1 MRTIKT
7 RTAVKDIKILDKAAN
22 LSSRMKNTMVRTKE
36 RAEET
41 REPRSDSPSEY
52 AVDSIQ
58 DKAQGAVSD
67 AVHRLPNPRTE
78 ARENISRA
86 KGHFQEVKR
95 QLPKERQR
103 TAEQAQKT
111 AHKAKT
117 EAENLKKTASGAK
130 ETAQETKSAVKDAKQ
145 TLKQARFEGRQA
157 LRKVRQD
164 ARPPHSG
171 KPPTGSAPKGFQ
183 DIASAPN
190 VKMPDTPVGNTLGSG
205 FPRPGYLSKGVKAPQ
220 SIGSTAE
227 SAGKSVK
234 TIKSTAKGFKDT
246 AKGTIKMAKKSVKTS
261 EKTAKQA
268 VKTAKQ
274 AAKAAH
280 RTAQASAK
288 AAKTAERTA
297 RAAAKAA
304 SQAAKAT
311 VKGITAMVKATIAA
325 AKGLIAAIAAGGW
338 VAVLVVVIICM
349 IGLLVGSIFGI
360 FFANEANPGTGQT
373 ASSVMA
379 EIDTEY
385 TSRIDNI
392 IASNTHDFLEMS
404 GARASWK
411 ELLAVYAVKTATDP
425 DNPLEVAVMDD
436 EKAAILHS
444 VFWDMNTVHYWT
456 QSIEHSSS
464 YIDEDGNEQTDTW
477 TEYILHI
484 TVSRKT
490 PVEMAAQY
498 GFTGDQKECLEELL
512 KPEYISLWNT
522 LLYGISGTGDGS
534 MIEIAVTQIGNVG
547 GEPYWSWYGFGSREE
562 WCACF
567 VSWVAEQCGYI
578 DAGIIPRFSWCP
590 SGVQWFKDRGQ
601 WQDNGYTPRPGD
613 IIFFDWEPDG
623 ECDHVGIVESV
634 ADGKINTIEGN
645 SGDSC
650 RRRSY
655 DLGSVKIYG
664 YGVPAYH

>member
-1 MRTIKT
+1 MR
-7 RTAVKDIKILDKAAN
+7 DIKILDKSAN

-41 REPRSDSPSEY
+41 REPRSGSPTEY

-58 DKAQGAVSD
+58 DKAQGAVSK
-67 AVHRLPNPRTE
+67 AAHLPNPQAK
-78 ARENISRA
+78 ARENISRT

-95 QLPKERQR
+95 QAPKERQR

-111 AHKAKT
+111 AHKAKS

-130 ETAQETKSAVKDAKQ
+130 ETAREAKAAVKDAKQ
-145 TLKQARFEGRQA
+145 TLMQVRSEGCQA
-157 LRKVRQD
+157 LQKVAQNAGTRSVVS
-164 ARPPHSG
+164 P
-171 KPPTGSAPKGFQ
+171 
-183 DIASAPN
+183 
-190 VKMPDTPVGNTLGSG
+190 
-205 FPRPGYLSKGVKAPQ
+205 PGYMNKGVKAPP
-220 SIGSTAE
+220 SIGN
-227 SAGKSVK
+227 AGKSAKAV
-234 TIKSTAKGFKDT
+234 KSTEKSFKDT
-246 AKGTIKMAKKSVKTS
+246 AKGTIKTAKKSVKTS
-261 EKTAKQA
+261 EQAAKQA
-268 VKTAKQ
+268 VKTAQQ

-304 SQAAKAT
+304 AQAAKAAAR
-311 VKGITAMVKATIAA
+311 GIAAMVKATIAA
-325 AKGLIAAIAAGGW
+325 AKGLIAAVAAGGW
-338 VAVLVVVIICM
+338 VAVLVIVIICM
-349 IGLLVGSIFGI
+349 IGLIVGSIFGI
-360 FFANEANPGTGQT
+360 FFANKPNPGTGQT

-379 EIDTEY
+379 EIDAEY
-385 TSRIDNI
+385 TGCINNI
-392 IASNTHDFLEMS
+392 IASNTHDSLEMS

-436 EKAAILHS
+436 EKAAILRS
-444 VFWDMNTVHYWT
+444 VFWDMNAISYWIER
-456 QSIEHSSS
+456 IEHSNS

-534 MIEIAVTQIGNVG
+534 MIEIAATQIGNVG

-567 VSWVAEQCGYI
+567 VSWVAKQCGYI
-578 DAGIIPRFSWCP
+578 DAGIIPRFAWCP

-613 IIFFDWEPDG
+613 IIFFNWEPDG

-634 ADGKINTIEGN
+634 ADGKVNTIEGN
-645 SGDSC
+645 AGDAC
-650 RRRSY
+650 RKCSY

-664 YGVPAYH
+664 YGVPSY

>member
-7 RTAVKDIKILDKAAN
+7 RTAVKDIKILDKSAN

-41 REPRSDSPSEY
+41 REPRSGS
-52 AVDSIQ
+52 
-58 DKAQGAVSD
+58 
-67 AVHRLPNPRTE
+67 
-78 ARENISRA
+78 
-86 KGHFQEVKR
+86 
-95 QLPKERQR
+95 
-103 TAEQAQKT
+103 
-111 AHKAKT
+111 
-117 EAENLKKTASGAK
+117 
-130 ETAQETKSAVKDAKQ
+130 
-145 TLKQARFEGRQA
+145 
-157 LRKVRQD
+157 
-164 ARPPHSG
+164 
-171 KPPTGSAPKGFQ
+171 PTGSASRGFQ
-183 DIASAPN
+183 DMASAPN
-190 VKMPDTPVGNTLGSG
+190 AKMPDTPVGNTPGSG

-227 SAGKSVK
+227 SAGKSAK

-261 EKTAKQA
+261 ERTAKQA
-268 VKTAKQ
+268 VKTAQ
-274 AAKAAH
+274 
-280 RTAQASAK
+280 
-288 AAKTAERTA
+288 
-297 RAAAKAA
+297 
-304 SQAAKAT
+304 QAAKAT

-325 AKGLIAAIAAGGW
+325 AKGLIAAVAAGGW
-338 VAVLVVVIICM
+338 VAVLVIVIICM

-360 FFANEANPGTGQT
+360 FFANEPNPHTGQT

-379 EIDTEY
+379 EIDAEY
-385 TSRIDNI
+385 TGRIDNI
-392 IASNTHDFLEMS
+392 IASNTHDSLEMS

-411 ELLAVYAVKTATDP
+411 ELLAVYAVRTATDP
-425 DNPLEVAVMDD
+425 DNPLAVAVMDD

-444 VFWDMNTVHYWT
+444 VFWDMNAISYWT
-456 QSIEHSSS
+456 RSIEHSSS
-464 YIDEDGNEQTDTW
+464 YIDEDGNEQNDTW

-490 PVEMAAQY
+490 PVEMATQY
-498 GFTGDQKECLEELL
+498 RFTGDQKECLDELL

-534 MIEIAVTQIGNVG
+534 MIEIAATQIGNVG
-547 GEPYWSWYGFGSREE
+547 GEPYWSWCGFGSREE

-578 DAGIIPRFSWCP
+578 DAGIIPRFAWCP
-590 SGVQWFKDRGQ
+590 SGVQWFKDRDE

-634 ADGKINTIEGN
+634 ADGKVNTIEGN
-645 SGDSC
+645 SGVSC

-655 DLGSVKIYG
+655 DLCSVKIYG
-664 YGVPAYH
+664 YGVPSY

>member
-7 RTAVKDIKILDKAAN
+7 RTAVKDIKILDKSAN

-41 REPRSDSPSEY
+41 REPRSGSPTEY
-52 AVDSIQ
+52 AVDSIE
-58 DKAQGAVSD
+58 DKAQGAVSKT
-67 AVHRLPNPRTE
+67 AHLSNPQAK

-86 KGHFQEVKR
+86 EGHFQEVR
-95 QLPKERQR
+95 SQHPKERQR

-130 ETAQETKSAVKDAKQ
+130 ETAQEAKSAVKDAKQ

-164 ARPPHSG
+164 ARPQHS
-171 KPPTGSAPKGFQ
+171 GSAPRGFR
-183 DIASAPN
+183 DMASAPN
-190 VKMPDTPVGNTLGSG
+190 AKMPDTPVGNTLGSS

-227 SAGKSVK
+227 SAGKSAK

-246 AKGTIKMAKKSVKTS
+246 AKGTIKMANKSVKTS
-261 EKTAKQA
+261 ERTAKQA
-268 VKTAKQ
+268 VKTAQQ

-280 RTAQASAK
+280 KTAQASAK
-288 AAKTAERTA
+288 VARTAERTA

-325 AKGLIAAIAAGGW
+325 AKGLIAAVVAGGW
-338 VAVLVVVIICM
+338 VAVLVIVIICM

-360 FFANEANPGTGQT
+360 FFANEPNPHTGQT
-373 ASSVMA
+373 AGSVMA
-379 EIDTEY
+379 EIDAEY
-385 TSRIDNI
+385 TGRIDNI
-392 IASNTHDFLEMS
+392 IASNTHDSLEMS

-436 EKAAILHS
+436 EKAAILRS
-444 VFWDMNTVHYWT
+444 VFWDMNAVSHWIE
-456 QSIEHSSS
+456 SIEHSSI
-464 YIDEDGNEQTDTW
+464 YIDEEGNEQTDTW

-490 PVEMAAQY
+490 PAEMAAQY
-498 GFTGDQKECLEELL
+498 RFSGDQKECLEELL

-522 LLYGISGTGDGS
+522 LLYGISGTGDGA
-534 MIEIAVTQIGNVG
+534 MIEIAATQIGNVG

-578 DAGIIPRFSWCP
+578 DAGIIPRFAWCP
-590 SGVQWFKDRGQ
+590 SGVQWFKDRGK
-601 WQDNGYTPRPGD
+601 WQDNGYTPRPDD

-634 ADGKINTIEGN
+634 ADGKVNTIEGN
-645 SGDSC
+645 SGDSVA
-650 RRRSY
+650 RRSY

-664 YGVPAYH
+664 YGVPSY